1 MGFINKIV
9 TTQLFRVSSLNAVS
23 VLVRIAGG
31 VLASKVIAVFIGPS
45 GVALVENLRNFLNA
59 VETFSTLGFQN
70 GVIKYVAE
78 KEKEEAKLQKILNTV
93 FISIVF
99 IITVVSVLLLFM
111 AHYLNK
117 YVLDTD
123 NDYTW
128 VFRVLAIALPLYA
141 GNLILVAVLN
151 GLGKFKQVIYLNI
164 WGNIFGVL
172 LSAVLIWQFGVAGAF
187 LGLIISPSLLFL
199 YSFYLVRKRFLGML
213 LFKKKYFDFGIV
225 KGLLSYSLMAVVT
238 AIASPFV
245 HISIRNTISNDFGE
259 NEAGYWSSIT
269 RIAVFYLLFISTLLT
284 IYFLPSLTLSK
295 TKKDTKA
302 VFVMYYK
309 VIVPLFILGATI
321 VYFLRDFIVRLLYS
335 EEFLPMKELFFWQLL
350 GDFFKVCALI
360 LAYQFLAKKMTKAF
374 IVSEILSFTILYFLS
389 MYWINI
395 YGSEGAVM
403 AHAATH
409 FIYLAGLIVYFRK
422 TLTQ

>member
-9 TTQLFRVSSLNAVS
+9 TTQLLRVSSLNAVS

-59 VETFSTLGFQN
+59 IETFSTLGFQN
-70 GVIKYVAE
+70 GVIKYIAE
-78 KEKEEAKLQKILNTV
+78 NEKEETKLQKILNTV
-93 FISIVF
+93 FISIVL
-99 IITVVSVLLLFM
+99 TVTVLSMLLLFLGY
-111 AHYLNK
+111 YLNK

-123 NDYTW
+123 NDYAW
-128 VFRVLAIALPLYA
+128 VFRVLAIALPLYS

-172 LSAVLIWQFGVAGAF
+172 LSAVLIWQFEVAGAF
-187 LGLIISPSLLFL
+187 LGLIISPALLFL
-199 YSFYLVRKRFLGML
+199 CSFYLVRKRFLGMS
-213 LFKKKYFDFGIV
+213 LFRKKYFDFSIF

-245 HISIRNTISNDFGE
+245 NISIRNTISNDFGTH
-259 NEAGYWSSIT
+259 EAGYWSSIT

-284 IYFLPSLTLSK
+284 IYFLPSLSLSK

-360 LAYQFLAKKMTKAF
+360 LAYQLLAKKLTKAF
-374 IVSEILSFTILYFLS
+374 IVSEILSFTILYSLS

-409 FIYLAGLIVYFRK
+409 FVYLLGLIIYFRK
-422 TLTQ
+422 TLAH